1 MPTATREFR
10 SLKGPQTRRF
20 ELDNALRIFAE
31 YYRGLR
37 ALHFEGPCVT
47 VFGSARLGED
57 DAAYAL
63 ARRTGA
69 LLAEAGFT
77 VMTGGGPGLME
88 AANRGARDAGGL
100 SLGCNIVLTQE
111 QSANPYVDKVV
122 TFEHF
127 FVRKVML
134 VKYSYGFIVLPG
146 GFGTLDELFEAATL
160 VQTAKI
166 KDFPTVLVDRPF
178 WEPILDTMR
187 RQFLGRGTLTENEF
201 NRLVICDTPE
211 QAVQHVADIAR
222 RHLGLGTEAPGPRK
236 RRWLGEA
243 GR

>member
-1 MPTATREFR
+1 M
-10 SLKGPQTRRF
+10 KGPQTRRF

-88 AANRGARDAGGL
+88 AANCAFRGFRTPSPGFPYT
-100 SLGCNIVLTQE
+100 LGC
-111 QSANPYVDKVV
+111 
-122 TFEHF
+122 
-127 FVRKVML
+127 
-134 VKYSYGFIVLPG
+134 G
-146 GFGTLDELFEAATL
+146 GC
-160 VQTAKI
+160 
-166 KDFPTVLVDRPF
+166 
-178 WEPILDTMR
+178 
-187 RQFLGRGTLTENEF
+187 RGP
-201 NRLVICDTPE
+201 CS
-211 QAVQHVADIAR
+211 
-222 RHLGLGTEAPGPRK
+222 G
-236 RRWLGEA
+236 
-243 GR
+243 